1 MVFVFPAKELQAR
14 YLTGE
19 ITRMSREKKS
29 FRSSSYEIRFAD
41 VEGVAFYAPLDYADK
56 LEALDS
62 LEGYMLLK
70 QGGMS
75 HEEAYQTAVA
85 FAQPSSKALH

>member
-1 MVFVFPAKELQAR
+1 
-14 YLTGE
+14 
-19 ITRMSREKKS
+19 MSSEKKL

-41 VEGVAFYAPLDYADK
+41 VEGVAFYAPLDYEEK

-62 LEGYMLLK
+62 MEGYMLLK

-85 FAQPSSKALH
+85 FAQPGSKALH